1 MNYQEFK
8 NYIETKKNVDKKVY
22 DELVKICGEE
32 NVNILFDRYINDA
45 SIEDDAS
52 KINRTSYYVELT
64 SADAINDDVT
74 NLDKFAENIAID
86 ADSVKVYLKDIGT
99 IPLLTSEQE
108 FNMLSEL
115 QALKQEIEA
124 KEITAEGVRDN
135 LISLGYQWK
144 NTIGF
149 NTHSLQTQLFHLN
162 SYINSIDVKNSQ
174 DKARLDELTNSLR
187 DLKLLYNKS
196 DLIDRF
202 MSSNLRLVVS
212 IAKRYVGRGVEFLD
226 LIQEGNLGLR
236 KAVQKFDVDK
246 GFKFSTYATWWIRQ
260 SITRSIADNGKT
272 IRIPVHLHELINKV
286 KVVEKELESKLCRKP
301 NDHEILT
308 YFENEARRELIERD
322 HIANPTDKQISEK
335 CKVTLD
341 KLNEIKKV
349 SQDTVSLSTPIGE
362 EEDSLL
368 QDFIQD
374 DEANVEEV
382 VMSQLLKDYFMKVLP
397 KLKNGS
403 KTDER
408 TILVILLRYGFE
420 VGYYMEYND
429 FRTIMRSS
437 TKNAV
442 LTEDEIKRLYYR
454 LTANTRAYTLEEV
467 GKILGV
473 TRERVRQI
481 EAKSL
486 RKLKAVTRTDRSL
499 LSH

>member
-8 NYIETKKNVDKKVY
+8 NYIETKKIVDKKVY
-22 DELVKICGEE
+22 DELVNICGEE
-32 NVNILFDRYINDA
+32 NVTILFDRYINDA
-45 SIEDDAS
+45 SVEDDAN

-64 SADAINDDVT
+64 SAEAMNDDVT
-74 NLDKFAENIAID
+74 NLDKFAENIAVD
-86 ADSVKVYLKDIGT
+86 ADSVKVYLKEIGT
-99 IPLLTSEQE
+99 IPLLTPEQE

-115 QALKQEIEA
+115 QALKEEING
-124 KEITAEGVRDN
+124 KGITVEGVRAN
-135 LISLGYQWK
+135 LSSLGYQWK
-144 NTIGF
+144 NGLAS
-149 NTHSLQTQLFHLN
+149 NTNALQTQLFHLN
-162 SYINSIDVKNSQ
+162 SYINNIDIKNSQ
-174 DKARLDELTNSLR
+174 DKAKVDELTNSLR
-187 DLKLLYNKS
+187 DLKLLYKQS
-196 DLIDRF
+196 DLTDKF
-202 MSSNLRLVVS
+202 MSANLRLVVS

-246 GFKFSTYATWWIRQ
+246 GFKFSTYATWWVRQ

-301 NDHEILT
+301 SDKDIIE
-308 YFENEARRELIERD
+308 YFENEARRELVERD
-322 HIANPTDKQISEK
+322 HIDNPTQKQIEEK
-335 CKVTLD
+335 CKITFA
-341 KLNEIKKV
+341 KLKEIQKV
-349 SQDTVSLSTPIGE
+349 SQDTISLSTPIGE

-374 DEANVEEV
+374 DESNVEEV

-397 KLKNGS
+397 KLKTS
-403 KTDER
+403 KNEER

-420 VGYYMEYND
+420 VGYYMDYES
-429 FRTIMRSS
+429 FRTVIKSNS
-437 TKNAV
+437 KN
-442 LTEDEIKRLYYR
+442 LKTPEDEIKRLYYR

-486 RKLKAVTRTDRSL
+486 RKLRAVTRTDRSL
-499 LSH
+499 LTH